1 MKDSFASVKT
11 DEKNPKWQQC
21 IKRENTLYNRGND
34 IRSEF
39 ERDYTRLLHCEAY
52 RR

>member
-11 DEKNPKWQQC
+11 DEKNQKWQQC

-39 ERDYTRLLHCEAY
+39 EREHIAA
-52 RR
+52 